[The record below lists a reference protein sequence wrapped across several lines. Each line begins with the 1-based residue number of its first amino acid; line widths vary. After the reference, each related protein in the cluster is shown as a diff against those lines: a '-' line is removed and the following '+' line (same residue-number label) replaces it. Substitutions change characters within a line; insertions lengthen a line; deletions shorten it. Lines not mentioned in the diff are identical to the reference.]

1 MFTALILACNSGFT
15 ECQTFMYPA
24 LFPEETLCIYA
35 LQGGIM
41 QVENQGL
48 FVKDYVC
55 YQWKEEA

>member
-15 ECQTFMYPA
+15 ECQNFMYPA

-55 YQWKEEA
+55 YQWKEET